1 MAPPQG
7 ARGMNRRHL
16 LRPAITAPSILVCLC
31 LIVLW
36 SKPAARLVWNGSA
49 SAPTGLYWLAH
60 IQQIER
66 GDFVLIQPPPRIAH
80 FLADRRYLPINVPL
94 MKHVA
99 GLPGDELC
107 RKGAS
112 VTVNSITVATAKMRD
127 RLDRAL
133 PVWTGCQTIGDA
145 DIFLLNHA
153 DDSLDGRYFG
163 PLPASG
169 IIGRAHPL
177 FIRNAPGQPLRWQGT
192 RFLLSTMNAEK
203 EH

>member
-1 MAPPQG
+1 
-7 ARGMNRRHL
+7 MNRPRL
-16 LRPAITAPSILVCLC
+16 SRPVITGSCILVCAC
-31 LIVLW
+31 LFLLW

-49 SAPTGLYWLAH
+49 SAPTGLYWVAH
-60 IQQIER
+60 IRQIER
-66 GDFVLIQPPPRIAH
+66 GDFVVIQPPPRIAH
-80 FLADRRYLPINVPL
+80 FLADRRYLPINLPL

-107 RKGAS
+107 RNGVS
-112 VTVNSITVATAKMRD
+112 VTLNSITVATAEIRD
-127 RLDRAL
+127 RIGRAL
-133 PVWTGCQTIGDA
+133 PVWTGCKRIGDA